1 LQIGK
6 QIWSLMNEHQ
16 LYHNDENE
24 FLWKLLADPVNNT
37 HLYTYNLQ
45 RLVNDNPQSGIFR
58 ALLARTGGEENFKLA
73 SVHFNSK
80 SLYKLINYPSGF
92 EKITGD
98 KIILFAGIASRPV
111 YENTNSII
119 SENHL
124 DPGYENNGTVNIIAA
139 EQEHVVVHPEEIAH
153 DNETIQVETFVE
165 NINNN
170 QHIAPQEHV
179 DENNR
184 VMEVSMAAEYDLS
197 TGHSVSQS
205 GVFGSDVSLDQLKDY
220 LKNIKAGAKP
230 TAANDEIIPANK
242 ENRAVGFHYTTIPY
256 SFMWWLDKTRSELPD
271 SFQPYAKPKTEVV
284 AKPKVPIDELQHQYI
299 ENIFHLTSVEELDKS
314 TADKPVTWDFNRKE
328 SKIIERFLEKEP
340 QIKPQQADKLD
351 NENKAKQSSE
361 DSNEIVTETLA
372 AIYAEQ
378 MLYQKSIAAYKKL
391 MLRFPEKSLY
401 FADKIEQL
409 EKKTNL

>member
-1 LQIGK
+1 M
-6 QIWSLMNEHQ
+6 SEHQ
-16 LYHNDENE
+16 FYDNDENE

-92 EKITGD
+92 EKVTRD
-98 KIILFAGIASRPV
+98 RIILSPEIVSRSV
-111 YENTNSII
+111 YESTNNFI
-119 SENHL
+119 SEQYV
-124 DPGYENNGTVNIIAA
+124 DPGYENNGTANIVAA
-139 EQEHVVVHPEEIAH
+139 EQEDVVVHPQKIVH
-153 DNETIQVETFVE
+153 DIEATDRETFGE
-165 NINNN
+165 STN
-170 QHIAPQEHV
+170 QNLHPESQEKIERH
-179 DENNR
+179 NGA
-184 VMEVSMAAEYDLS
+184 MEVSMATEYDMS
-197 TGHSVSQS
+197 TGHSTSQA

-220 LKNIKAGAKP
+220 LKNIKQGAKVP
-230 TAANDEIIPANK
+230 TPGDDIIPSKK
-242 ENRAVGFHYTTIPY
+242 ENTAVVFHYPTIPY
-256 SFMWWLDKTRSELPD
+256 SFMWWLNKTRSELPD
-271 SFQPYAKPKTEVV
+271 SFQPYAKPKTELLT
-284 AKPKVPIDELQHQYI
+284 KPKASIDELQHQYI